1 MNLSK
6 SLIAMNKHKM
16 EMYTTR
22 AHINHNTSA
31 MYGMLYKHA
40 RAKARGYLIAARHLW
55 HHAANKL

>member
-1 MNLSK
+1 
-6 SLIAMNKHKM
+6 MNKHKM

-22 AHINHNTSA
+22 AHINHNTAA

-55 HHAANKL
+55 HHAANKA